1 MKAAVIVFP
10 GSNCDRDVASALQKY
25 ASAQVKMVWHG
36 ESALPEV
43 DFIAIPGGFA
53 YGDYLRAGAIAARSP
68 VMESVLKKAS
78 SGIPILGICNG
89 FQVLT
94 ECGLLPGTLL
104 RNRDLKFICK
114 TVTLKVATSNS
125 IFTSGFDRNNM
136 VSMPIAHN
144 DGNYYADPETLK
156 SLTAENR
163 IAFRYCMKDG
173 SVNDDKSPN
182 GSQMSIAGILSKS
195 RRVLG
200 MMPHP
205 ERATDLEHGSTD
217 GKAMFTELVNEL
229 A

>member
-10 GSNCDRDVASALQKY
+10 GSNCDRDVASALRKY

-78 SGIPILGICNG
+78 AGIPILGICNG

-104 RNRDLKFICK
+104 RNRDLKFVCK
-114 TVTLKVATSNS
+114 TVTLKVATSDS

-136 VSMPIAHN
+136 VSMPIAHY
-144 DGNYYADPETLK
+144 DGNYYADPETLE
-156 SLTAENR
+156 SLTSENR
-163 IAFRYCMKDG
+163 IAFHYCMKDG

-217 GKAMFTELVNEL
+217 GKAMFTALINEL

>member
-10 GSNCDRDVASALQKY
+10 GSNCDRDVASALRNY
-25 ASAQVKMVWHG
+25 ASAEVKMVWHG
-36 ESALPEV
+36 ESTLPPV
-43 DFIAIPGGFA
+43 DFIAIPGGFS

-68 VMESVLKKAS
+68 VMASVVKKAS
-78 SGIPILGICNG
+78 AGIPVLGICNG

-104 RNRDLKFICK
+104 RNRNLKFICK

-125 IFTSGFDRNNM
+125 IFTSDFERNRT

-156 SLTAENR
+156 SLNSENR
-163 IAFRYCMKDG
+163 IAFHYCMKDG

-205 ERATDLEHGSTD
+205 ERATDFEHGSTD
-217 GKAMFTELVNEL
+217 GKAMFSALMNEL
-229 A
+229 I